1 MTDQNLISLLETN
14 PEEGVKTVLCLYGKA
29 IKTICSNILRGAS
42 EEDIEEAMADAVA
55 AIWQSGRQFQSGRG
69 CSFKSYCYGIT
80 RKKALNKR
88 KQLLMN
94 MEIVPLEENML
105 SDSDNLLDEYE
116 KKEQKEILHTVIKE
130 LGEPWRIV
138 FILRYFFFYS
148 VKEIAEEIS
157 VPEKKVENTLHRGK
171 KLLKAELMKRGFVQ

>member
-1 MTDQNLISLLETN
+1 M
-14 PEEGVKTVLCLYGKA
+14 LCLYGKA

-55 AIWQSGRQFQSGRG
+55 AIWQSGRRFQSGRG

-116 KKEQKEILHTVIKE
+116 KKEQKEILHAVIKE

-138 FILRYFFFYS
+138 FICRYFFF
-148 VKEIAEEIS
+148 
-157 VPEKKVENTLHRGK
+157 T
-171 KLLKAELMKRGFVQ
+171 Q